1 MSDILQQDQQ
11 QQQQQQQRLYHPK
24 RNITTSVVTA
34 IYILGTKMT
43 YDFHKNDNG
52 NDFRRK
58 SAIKSSSTTTT
69 TAVAVE
75 EEYDYDSS
83 STTKSNNNNN
93 NRGTTSTVLGSAALC
108 CGSCFH
114 VCRDENDDGGCEETT
129 TTTSFDFTYNN
140 NNNNSNII
148 TGDAFDIIFVE
159 SIDGQLYQN
168 SDFLVSFTA
177 NDKYSHHKIVLEIEN
192 NNNDDGNNNDDSNTN
207 NGNKGISRAW
217 FPIIQKTNINNNN
230 NIDNE
235 NCQNYNENDVDD
247 DDDDD
252 ANDGSNNDEFD
263 EIRFWGCCHPAAGTA
278 RPAKL
283 SSLNATTSSSRN
295 STTNYGNSTSNNRNK
310 RCHDDEATSKLK
322 PFLKRGRNPI
332 RYLLLDERKVVGVA
346 NANIFL
352 WKYDDSVVVSD
363 IDGTIT
369 KSNAR
374 GVLDTIVTDNYRHC
388 HKDICN
394 LLSHLASKPT
404 TQIVYVT
411 SRPLGLA
418 NPTRKFLDN
427 LRQGMAKLPEG
438 PLLGFGGK
446 LPQLLLMELVSKT
459 THHFKSQTL
468 WKQIVQPFRKA
479 AKDDNLLVFLAGF
492 GNSMMDVMAYH
503 SVGIHMTRLFKI
515 SKDSK
520 IVTFDKKGS
529 SNSSKN
535 STTTVIDE
543 ETAKL
548 TTSNDGILN
557 FRPHKWYKERIGT
570 VYFGY
575 SDPRLLS
582 LFNTSTETISSEEVQ
597 PKAWA

>member
-1 MSDILQQDQQ
+1 MSDIWQQEQPQEQQ
-11 QQQQQQQRLYHPK
+11 YHYHPK
-24 RNITTSVVTA
+24 RNITASVATA
-34 IYILGTKMT
+34 IYILCTKMT

-52 NDFRRK
+52 TDFRRK
-58 SAIKSSSTTTT
+58 SAIKSSSTISNSTTT
-69 TAVAVE
+69 RAAVE

-93 NRGTTSTVLGSAALC
+93 NNNRGFTSSTVLSGASLC
-108 CGSCFH
+108 CGSCFN
-114 VCRDENDDGGCEETT
+114 VFRDDDHGEETT
-129 TTTSFDFTYNN
+129 TTIFDFTYASDNH
-140 NNNNSNII
+140 NII

-159 SIDGQLYQN
+159 SVDGQLYQN

-177 NDKYSHHKIVLEIEN
+177 NDKYNHHKIVLEIEHNTTTN
-192 NNNDDGNNNDDSNTN
+192 NNKDGNDNNNRN
-207 NGNKGISRAW
+207 NGISKAW
-217 FPIIQKTNINNNN
+217 FPIIQKNSNNNN
-230 NIDNE
+230 NVDDE
-235 NCQNYNENDVDD
+235 NCEYYNENDNVNDD
-247 DDDDD
+247 DV
-252 ANDGSNNDEFD
+252 NDNSDNDEFD
-263 EIRFWGCCHPAAGTA
+263 EIRFWGCCHPSAGTA

-283 SSLNATTSSSRN
+283 SSLNSTTTIAAAASSNSATNYDN
-295 STTNYGNSTSNNRNK
+295 STTNNRNNNTNRNK

-332 RYLLLDERKVVGVA
+332 RYLLLDEHKVVGVA

-352 WKYDDSVVVSD
+352 WKYNDSVVVSD

-374 GVLDTIVTDNYRHC
+374 GVIDTIVTDNYRHC

-394 LLSHLASKPT
+394 LLSHLASRPT
-404 TQIVYVT
+404 TQIVYIT
-411 SRPLGLA
+411 SRPLALA
-418 NPTRKFLDN
+418 NPTRNFLQN
-427 LRQGMAKLPEG
+427 VRQGQAKLPEG

-479 AKDDNLLVFLAGF
+479 AKDDDLLVFLAGF

-503 SVGIHMTRLFKI
+503 SVGIHTTRLFKI

-520 IVTFDKKGS
+520 IVTFDNKGS
-529 SNSSKN
+529 NNSK
-535 STTTVIDE
+535 TMMEE

-575 SDPRLLS
+575 SDPRLIS
-582 LFNTSTETISSEEVQ
+582 LFNSSTEIISSDEVQ
-597 PKAWA
+597 PTAWA